1 MKVVLFKNQDS
12 SLSVLTPTQEAL
24 RFATIEQIAMK
35 DIPAGRPYWIV
46 DVNSL
51 PADIPIEA
59 ITIDEREYLPHGYGG
74 DSNEFP
80 PEIVRKFK
88 EIYHVK

>member
-1 MKVVLFKNQDS
+1 MKVVLFKNQDGF
-12 SLSVLTPTQEAL
+12 LSTLIPTPEAL

-88 EIYHVK
+88 EISHVK